1 LQIQTGK
8 VIKMISFGASKGVIG
23 LDIGASSIKVVQ
35 MKRGNPPSLVNYA
48 VVDLP
53 EDGVVVDGNIA
64 DAETAAE
71 CIKEA
76 IGQLSSKGFPIHSA
90 LSGQNVIVRFIHMP
104 MMNEDDLA
112 ETIKFEAEQYVPY
125 PIEDVALDFASL
137 SQVESDVGAGQLL
150 ILLVVAQKEQ
160 IGTFMGCL
168 RQANV
173 VPEVLDVDTFAVI
186 NALNKSIHGENGE
199 NVVSVID
206 IGAATSNIS
215 ILKDG
220 VLQFTRSIPIA
231 GNNITSV
238 IQNVL
243 KLDFEQAENVK
254 IQEGIAL
261 DDEENEVS
269 EVVRTIVEELVGEIR
284 RSFDYYKA
292 QHRESQIDK
301 LIITGGTSKLKNID
315 VFMANEL
322 GYEVEIGD
330 PLMDVEVEI
339 EDQDDFQNKILEL
352 TVAIGLALRGV
363 VD

>member
-1 LQIQTGK
+1 
-8 VIKMISFGASKGVIG
+8 MISLGASKGIIG

-35 MKRGNPPSLVNYA
+35 LKRGNPPSLINYA
-48 VVDLP
+48 VVELP
-53 EDGVVVDGNIA
+53 EDGVIVDGNIS

-71 CIKEA
+71 CVKEA
-76 IGQLSSKGFPIHSA
+76 IGQLSAKGFPIHSA

-104 MMNEDDLA
+104 MMTEEDLA

-125 PIEDVALDFASL
+125 PIEDVALDFESL
-137 SQVESDVGAGQLL
+137 SQVDSDVGAGQLL

-160 IGTFMGCL
+160 IGTYMGCL
-168 RQANV
+168 RQAGV
-173 VPEVLDVDTFAVI
+173 VPDVLDVDTFAVI
-186 NALNKSIHGENGE
+186 NALHNTISEE

-254 IQEGIAL
+254 IQEGIAI

-301 LIITGGTSKLKNID
+301 LILTGGTSKLKNID
-315 VFMANEL
+315 AFMANEL

-339 EDQDDFQNKILEL
+339 EDQEDFQDKILEL

>member
-1 LQIQTGK
+1 
-8 VIKMISFGASKGVIG
+8 MISLGASKGIIG

-35 MKRGNPPSLVNYA
+35 LKRGNPPSLINYA
-48 VVDLP
+48 VVELP
-53 EDGVVVDGNIA
+53 EEGVIVDGNIS

-76 IGQLSSKGFPIHSA
+76 IGQLSAKGFPIHSA

-104 MMNEDDLA
+104 MMTEADLA

-125 PIEDVALDFASL
+125 PIEDVALDFESL
-137 SQVESDVGAGQLL
+137 SKVDSDVGAGQLL

-186 NALNKSIHGENGE
+186 NALHHTIAEE

-215 ILKDG
+215 ILKEG

-254 IQEGIAL
+254 IQEGIAI

-301 LIITGGTSKLKNID
+301 LILTGGTSKLKNID
-315 VFMANEL
+315 AFMANEL

-330 PLMDVEVEI
+330 PLLDVEVEI
-339 EDQDDFQNKILEL
+339 EDQDDFQDKILEL

-363 VD
+363 VE

>member
-1 LQIQTGK
+1 
-8 VIKMISFGASKGVIG
+8 
-23 LDIGASSIKVVQ
+23 
-35 MKRGNPPSLVNYA
+35 
-48 VVDLP
+48 
-53 EDGVVVDGNIA
+53 
-64 DAETAAE
+64 
-71 CIKEA
+71 
-76 IGQLSSKGFPIHSA
+76 
-90 LSGQNVIVRFIHMP
+90 MP